1 MGVFMFKRFLLIIA
15 GCIFALAFAYVRQP
29 YVEFIPVMSV
39 PVSNKVIIVDAGHGS
54 PDERC

>member
-1 MGVFMFKRFLLIIA
+1 MFKRFLLIIA